1 MGEKKDVVKE
11 KKNPPAVLSVNLGRK
26 LESEDAGTWN

>member
-11 KKNPPAVLSVNLGRK
+11 KNPPAVLSVNLGRK
-26 LESEDAGTWN
+26 LESEDAGTRN

>member
-11 KKNPPAVLSVNLGRK
+11 KKTPAVLSANLGRK